1 MMSTNPT
8 QTPRAHHLSV
18 DVPALHDLWRACA
31 RDPREHVDERG
42 SYWLAVRWSP
52 FAVPVPPILPAALPA
67 DARAPTI
74 RAAPVL
80 HTGAEPSADYR
91 VEPGRQGCAEMA
103 GEQVFSLAPDPA
115 KVLPPTPERFEDV
128 RTVEELE
135 LWLMANNR
143 APNEVEREAARQR
156 WASEWAG
163 R

>member
-1 MMSTNPT
+1 MSTKPT
-8 QTPRAHHLSV
+8 QSPRAHRLSV
-18 DVPALHDLWRACA
+18 DVLTLHDLWRA

-67 DARAPTI
+67 DARALTI

-91 VEPGRQGCAEMA
+91 VEPGRQGCKEMA
-103 GEQVFSLAPDPA
+103 GEQVFSLAPYPG

-135 LWLMANNR
+135 LWLMANGR
-143 APNEVEREAARQR
+143 AACAAARAQR
-156 WASEWAG
+156 DKT
-163 R
+163 